1 MTNTGKEAP
10 LLKGTVEPK
19 RGFPAAG
26 DMLVY
31 VNSFAPAD
39 ARRLVEN
46 GPTTTG
52 SNGYYFESLDDP
64 GANCSFGQRITIILS
79 PEPRNMHMLAVSP
92 NGRPCWYRYEESFF
106 RNCTEPVD
114 LAEIQAKN
122 DRELASIGKKIEL
135 LQRLAQQRL
144 ISQETLINDRKSELM
159 NELFG
164 PADDD

>member
-1 MTNTGKEAP
+1 MTNTRKEAP

-52 SNGYYFESLDDP
+52 SNGYFESLDDP

-92 NGRPCWYRYEESFF
+92 NGRPCWYLYEESFF

-114 LAEIQAKN
+114 LVEIQAKN
-122 DRELASIGKKIEL
+122 DLELACIGKKLEV
-135 LQRLAQQRL
+135 LQQIVQQSV
-144 ISQETLINDRKSELM
+144 IAHEEHIKDRKSELM

-164 PADDD
+164 SADDD